1 MDDQIMA
8 GRPRISTW
16 KIVLLGALYLSQG
29 LPFGFFTQALPVMMR
44 QEGASLRAIGLTSIL
59 ALPWALKF
67 VWAPLVDRYY
77 WPPAGRRRSWILP
90 LQAITALTLVLLAL
104 AEPKSASD
112 LLLGAFVVM
121 NLLAATQDI
130 ATDGLAVDLLE
141 AHERGWA
148 NGVQVAGYRLGM
160 VIGGGA
166 LLVLYADLGWR
177 GVFLT
182 MAAIIA
188 VASVPVLL
196 SREPAPPPVALPAAG
211 PAALGPTI
219 PHFLRRSGVGRV
231 LLVVFVYK
239 IGESF
244 ASAMIKPFLT
254 DRGLGLEEIG
264 WLIGTVGFVGGL
276 LGALVGGA
284 VAGAIGRRRAL
295 IGFGLIQVLAVSSYA
310 LLATFDLPRELYAV
324 VIGLEHFG
332 VGTATAALF
341 TAMMDWCDAR
351 SSATDYTV
359 QASAVVIATGTASS
373 LSGFV
378 AERLGYS
385 GHFTLATAVAGAA
398 LLPVIF
404 AWPAEKPR
412 VDAPVNTSSPAL

>member
-1 MDDQIMA
+1 MDDQIMVA
-8 GRPRISTW
+8 RPRISAW

-90 LQAITALTLVLLAL
+90 LQAVTALTLLALAL

-141 AHERGWA
+141 PHERGWA

-196 SREPAPPPVALPAAG
+196 AREPAAAPLPSPLPAVG
-211 PAALGPTI
+211 PAAAI
-219 PHFLRRSGVGRV
+219 PHFLRRRGVGRV
-231 LLVVFVYK
+231 LLVVFVFK

-310 LLATFDLPRELYAV
+310 LLASFDLPRELYAA

-404 AWPAEKPR
+404 AWPLEKPR
-412 VDAPVNTSSPAL
+412 ADVPVNTSSPAL

>member
-1 MDDQIMA
+1 VDDQIMV
-8 GRPRISTW
+8 GRQRISAW

-77 WPPAGRRRSWILP
+77 WPPAGRRRSWIIP
-90 LQAITALTLVLLAL
+90 LQAITALSLVALAL

-188 VASVPVLL
+188 LASVPVLL
-196 SREPAPPPVALPAAG
+196 SREPAPPALAPASPSA
-211 PAALGPTI
+211 PASKI
-219 PHFLRRSGVGRV
+219 PHFLRRPGVGRV
-231 LLVVFVYK
+231 LLVVFVFK

-254 DRGLGLEEIG
+254 DQGFGLEEIG
-264 WLIGTVGFVGGL
+264 WLIGTVGFIGGL

-295 IGFGLIQVLAVSSYA
+295 IGFGLVQVAAVSSYA
-310 LLATFDLPRELYAV
+310 VLASFDLPRGLYAA

-341 TAMMDWCDAR
+341 TAMMDWCDVR

-385 GHFTLATAVAGAA
+385 GHFTLATVVAVLA

-404 AWPAEKPR
+404 AWPREKPR
-412 VDAPVNTSSPAL
+412 ADAPVNTSSPAL